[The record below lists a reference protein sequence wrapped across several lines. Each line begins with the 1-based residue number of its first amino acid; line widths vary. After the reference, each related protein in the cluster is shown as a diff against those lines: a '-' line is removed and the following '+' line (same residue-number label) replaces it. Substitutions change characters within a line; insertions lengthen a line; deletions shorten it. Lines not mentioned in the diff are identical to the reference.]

1 MPIPNA
7 EWRVHPPM
15 SIAATPEE
23 ALITVDATECLYYGA
38 YTTKHSM
45 DCEKALSEAMLA
57 IEKHENKVRK

>member
-1 MPIPNA
+1 
-7 EWRVHPPM
+7 M

-23 ALITVDATECLYYGA
+23 ALMTVDATERLYYGA